1 MSAPGAR
8 EAKGELLSK
17 VDVYLG
23 DYITIDDVTKEESE
37 RLASNECMVGA
48 PVTLKAQGDDGIY
61 EVVDSAGNSIG
72 RIKPKNRLAIKNAF
86 ENDWTCHCWLSL
98 VYFVDAEKLFHG
110 EIVYQF
116 HKVKPSQTA
125 DEAALC
131 AFEEGIG
138 EMLAAGK
145 RPVVKL
151 TGNQYDDI
159 VENGGTFRP
168 TDEEPLPFST
178 KRGSGVAVFKRKRSV
193 SDKMAMAALD
203 HNPGCRIAMVA
214 VMLVIVCVIAF
225 FVWRC
230 TQG

>member
-1 MSAPGAR
+1 M
-8 EAKGELLSK
+8 SK

-48 PVTLKAQGDDGIY
+48 PVTLKPHGDDGIY
-61 EVVDSAGNSIG
+61 EVMDSAGNSIG

-86 ENDWTCHCWLSL
+86 ENEWTCHCWLSL
-98 VYFVDAEKLFHG
+98 VYYVEADKLFHA

-116 HKVKPSQTA
+116 HKVKASQTT

-131 AFEEGIG
+131 SYEEGIS
-138 EMLAAGK
+138 EMLASGK

-151 TGNQYDDI
+151 TGNQYDEI
-159 VENGGTFRP
+159 VEGGGAFRP
-168 TDEEPLPFST
+168 TEEEPLPFST

-193 SDKMAMAALD
+193 SDKMALAALN
-203 HNPGCRIAMVA
+203 HNPGCRIGMIAAILVVIIVVA
-214 VMLVIVCVIAF
+214 V